1 MFTNDLYPIAEKWS
15 EDLIIETQIEDN
27 VSLGAN
33 STILPGITIGKCSLI
48 GAGSVV
54 TKDIPSNCIVFGNPA
69 TIKSDN
75 YRKS

>member
-27 VSLGAN
+27 VSLGLN

-48 GAGSVV
+48 GAGS
-54 TKDIPSNCIVFGNPA
+54 
-69 TIKSDN
+69 
-75 YRKS
+75 